1 MRDDPARRD
10 AQLHLVRRLRLGL
23 VSAGVVGSLGVAGV
37 VASTGPAGVPDP
49 TTSYLAQE
57 DVDPGQGFGPAPALH
72 QGFGRSDAG
81 TGGS

>member
-1 MRDDPARRD
+1 MSDDPARRD

-37 VASTGPAGVPDP
+37 VASTGSAGPADP
-49 TTSYLAQE
+49 TSPSVSRE
-57 DVDPGQGFGPAPALH
+57 DDAAQGFGPAPLLQ